1 MSEFEWTWE
10 TAHKSMGAGIV
21 IVKKIQEEW
30 RVLGLWCR
38 GGYDITKGHIDEGEE
53 PLETALR
60 ECAEEA
66 NITQVDM
73 KWGRQHLIAD
83 NLVVYLGT
91 TDQEPEI
98 IPNPNSGIIEH
109 EHLKWLDWA
118 EMKEKTYPYLLP
130 SIDWAQ
136 RIIEDET

>member
-73 KWGRQHLIAD
+73 KWGPRHLIAD

-118 EMKEKTYPYLLP
+118 EMK
-130 SIDWAQ
+130 
-136 RIIEDET
+136 